1 MSRKFIP
8 GSVLELSANANC
20 IPAGKYRYEGEEDEF
35 LMFSVGSKISFG
47 LSKNFYEPFLKEIG
61 SAEQRKTSTDSFM
74 EQYAQLFGQ
83 LDSKI
88 PGSTGMTFCAMH
100 PSLQRKF
107 WRLHRQSQKRSGAR
121 TVH

>member
-8 GSVLELSANANC
+8 GSVVELLANANC
-20 IPAGKYRYEGEEDEF
+20 IPAGKYQFEREEDEF

-47 LSKNFYEPFLKEIG
+47 LSKNYYTPFIKEITA
-61 SAEQRKTSTDSFM
+61 SEQRKTSTDFFM
-74 EQYAQLFGQ
+74 SEYARLFGQ
-83 LDSKI
+83 LGTAV

-107 WRLHRQSQKRSGAR
+107 WRLHRQSQKPSGLR
-121 TVH
+121 MTH